1 MILFQLDTFRFS
13 IAWTRIMPTGTI
25 NSLNQEGIDFYNN
38 VINELIKNGISP
50 MVRFSGIFQDFK
62 VL

>member
-25 NSLNQEGIDFYNN
+25 NSLSQEGLDFYNN
-38 VINELIKNGISP
+38 VINELIKNDITP
-50 MVRFSGIFQDFK
+50 MVRSKKYSEI
-62 VL
+62 

>member
-25 NSLNQEGIDFYNN
+25 NSLNQEGINFYNN
-38 VINELIKNGISP
+38 VINEIIKNDITP
-50 MVRFSGIFQDFK
+50 MVRSQKYSEI
-62 VL
+62 